1 MKAKNLKLIART
13 QEDLRV
19 VSAHL
24 QDSIASVSDI
34 ANLKKNKIFL
44 MQLNRFMWEDV
55 EKGVFRK
62 NKRIRTILKFEN
74 ILEVYSKNINRS
86 KKDKFLD
93 FLAIESNPMP
103 DNNYEM
109 KIIFAGDSIIKILSE
124 IIEVTLDDQGEAW
137 DTKNKPKHKTL

>member
-1 MKAKNLKLIART
+1 METKNLKLIARSE
-13 QEDLRV
+13 EDLRV

-24 QDSIASVSDI
+24 QDSIASIADI
-34 ANLKKNKIFL
+34 ANLKQNKIFL

-74 ILEVYSKNINRS
+74 VLAAYSRNINQL

-93 FLAIESNPMP
+93 FLAIETNITP

-109 KIIFAGDSIIKILSE
+109 KIIFAGDSIIRIISE
-124 IIEVTLDDQGEAW
+124 VIEVTLDDQGEAW

>member
-1 MKAKNLKLIART
+1 MEVKNLKLIAKT
-13 QEDLRV
+13 EEDLRV

-24 QDSIASVSDI
+24 QDSIASVADI

-62 NKRIRTILKFEN
+62 NKRIRTVLKFEN
-74 ILEVYSKNINRS
+74 VLNVFSKNINQQ

-93 FLAIESNPMP
+93 FLAIETNKMP

-109 KIIFAGDSIIKILSE
+109 KITFAGDSIIRIIVE
-124 IIEVTLDDQGEAW
+124 VIEVTLDDQGEAW
-137 DTKNKPKHKTL
+137 NTKNKPKHQVI

>member
-1 MKAKNLKLIART
+1 METKNLKLIARSE
-13 QEDLRV
+13 EDLRV

-24 QDSIASVSDI
+24 QDSIASIADI
-34 ANLKKNKIFL
+34 ANLKQNKIFL

-74 ILEVYSKNINRS
+74 VLAAYSRNINQL

-93 FLAIESNPMP
+93 FLAIETNITP

-109 KIIFAGDSIIKILSE
+109 KIFFAGNAIIKIISE
-124 IIEVTLDDQGEAW
+124 VIEVTLDDQGEAW
-137 DTKNKPKHKTL
+137 DTKNKPKHKSL